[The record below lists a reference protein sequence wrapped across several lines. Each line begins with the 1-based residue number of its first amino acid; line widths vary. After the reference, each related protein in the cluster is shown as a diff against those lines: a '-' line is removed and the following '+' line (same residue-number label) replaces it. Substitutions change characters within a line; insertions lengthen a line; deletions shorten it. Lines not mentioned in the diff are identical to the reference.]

1 MLDRKNSIRVGVGA
15 LISVA
20 ALAVLV
26 WYIELEEVL
35 QALRQLDYRY
45 FPPMLIL
52 MVVSF
57 WTRAAGWRTIL
68 PEKVTLWKTFLII
81 NAGYFLNTLFPFRM
95 GEVGRAFLLKPSGLD
110 FWEAIPTIVLERIFD
125 LILAVS
131 LFLGALPFIFDYPQ
145 GTRYTAL
152 LGGLVIIGLC
162 ILFLVVRF
170 QSSILTWIGERE
182 WLGEGLKEGFL
193 VRLRALL
200 AGLEILSDP
209 VRFLRAFLWM
219 VLTWGLALGYQYL
232 LLRAFTN
239 QAELLWAAFGLGAVA
254 LGVSLPSSPGNI
266 GIYEASLVAALMI
279 LGVDRSLAFA
289 YAIVSHVL
297 NVGFTTLFGSYA
309 LVHEGFELRKMWDYG
324 VANKKEGEV

>member
-1 MLDRKNSIRVGVGA
+1 MLDRKKTIRVGIGV
-15 LISVA
+15 LISIV
-20 ALAVLV
+20 ALATLI
-26 WYIELEEVL
+26 WFIDLGEVL
-35 QALRQLDYRY
+35 QALRQIDYRY
-45 FPPMLIL
+45 FPPMLGL

-57 WTRAAGWRTIL
+57 GTRAAGWRTIL
-68 PEKVTLWKTFLII
+68 PEKVTLWKTFLFI

-95 GEVGRAFLLKPSGLD
+95 GEIGRAFLLKPSGMG
-110 FWEAIPTIVLERIFD
+110 FWEVFPTIVLERVFD

-131 LFLGALPFIFDYPQ
+131 LFLGSLPFILEYPQ
-145 GTRYTAL
+145 GARYAAL
-152 LGGLVIIGLC
+152 LGGLVILGLS

-170 QSSILTWIGERE
+170 QDLILGWIEERT
-182 WLGEGLKEGFL
+182 WLGEGLKKGFL

-209 VRFLRAFLWM
+209 LRFLRAFLWM
-219 VLTWGLALGYQYL
+219 ALTWGLALGYQYL
-232 LLRAFTN
+232 LLRAFTS

-266 GIYEASLVAALMI
+266 GVYEASLVAALMV

-309 LVHEGFELRKMWDYG
+309 LVHEGFELRKMWGYTA
-324 VANKKEGEV
+324 ANNKEGEV

>member
-20 ALAVLV
+20 ALVVLV

-110 FWEAIPTIVLERIFD
+110 FWEAIPTIVLERVFD
-125 LILAVS
+125 LVLAIS

-170 QSSILTWIGERE
+170 QSAILTWIGERE
-182 WLGEGLKEGFL
+182 WLGEGLKRGFL
-193 VRLRALL
+193 ARLRSFLS
-200 AGLEILSDP
+200 GLEVLSNP
-209 VRFLRAFLWM
+209 ARFLQAFLWM
-219 VLTWGLALGYQYL
+219 ALTWGLALGYQYL

-266 GIYEASLVAALMI
+266 GVYEASLVAALMI

-289 YAIVSHVL
+289 YAVVSHVL

-309 LVHEGFELRKMWDYG
+309 LVHEGFELRKMWNYG
-324 VANKKEGEV
+324 AVNKKEGEV